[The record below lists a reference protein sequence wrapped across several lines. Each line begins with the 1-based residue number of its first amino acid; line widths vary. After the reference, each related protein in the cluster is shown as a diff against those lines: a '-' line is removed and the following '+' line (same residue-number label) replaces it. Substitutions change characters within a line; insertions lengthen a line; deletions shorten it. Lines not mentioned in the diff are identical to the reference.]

1 MFLCKKAMQKK
12 EKKKKTQCGKDTP
25 QHPTDLFE
33 NGRLILEISA
43 KMLMLLFH
51 HCSQGKLA
59 ALMGSEITS
68 SHRTDPATRPF
79 QTKCPHDSA
88 R

>member
-12 EKKKKTQCGKDTP
+12 EKKNTVEKTP

-33 NGRLILEISA
+33 NGRSILEISA
-43 KMLMLLFH
+43 KMLMMLFH

-68 SHRTDPATRPF
+68 SHCTDPATGPF
-79 QTKCPHDSA
+79 QTKCPHDRA